1 MQCLAPRI
9 QIDHGFSDHLYGPDE
24 RADQWCDLSIKNVL
38 FLCLQCFSHNIF
50 NRIIFIHVTYAIHWK
65 LWFKPRHVSIH
76 VSQKI
81 CAEFSQV
88 SSGPTKSSSVGMG
101 TTPGRSSQRQGT
113 VVETCGL
120 LQRLSSWFC
129 TVSIL
134 AFLQHL
140 SSCWI
145 WFSELLLQAY
155 FNYKKKAYYGKNYE
169 LLERMFW
176 PSVNF
181 NVDELLPVSQLS
193 SIAVKWWNEKTT
205 SCICLWSK
213 AAWWWWGLWRTFL
226 DVWYHKEDPGA
237 GKAFDTCSTS
247 AWEVLT
253 FKSSVTSAVFWS
265 F

>member
-1 MQCLAPRI
+1 M
-9 QIDHGFSDHLYGPDE
+9 
-24 RADQWCDLSIKNVL
+24 
-38 FLCLQCFSHNIF
+38 
-50 NRIIFIHVTYAIHWK
+50 TYAIHWK

-88 SSGPTKSSSVGMG
+88 SSGPRKSSSVGMG
-101 TTPGRSSQRQGT
+101 TSPRRSSKRQGT

-155 FNYKKKAYYGKNYE
+155 FSYKKKAFYGKNYE
-169 LLERMFW
+169 LLARMFW

-193 SIAVKWWNEKTT
+193 SIAVKWWNEKQLAAFVFDLREHGGNETGFGENSWMSGTT
-205 SCICLWSK
+205 KKIQEQARPLIPVRLLHEK
-213 AAWWWWGLWRTFL
+213 F
-226 DVWYHKEDPGA
+226 
-237 GKAFDTCSTS
+237 
-247 AWEVLT
+247 
-253 FKSSVTSAVFWS
+253 
-265 F
+265 